1 MDIIVS
7 IVPSNIIQ
15 SMAEG
20 DMLSIIFFS
29 VLFGLGV
36 AAIGERGKPV
46 LAFFQ
51 GTADA
56 MFWVTNLIMKFA
68 PIGVFGLI
76 GVTVSKFGL
85 GSLVP
90 LGKLMILVYVTMIFF
105 VVVVLGGIAKMVGSN
120 IFHIIKVLKDELI
133 LAYSTSSSETVLPS

>member
-1 MDIIVS
+1 M
-7 IVPSNIIQ
+7 P
-15 SMAEG
+15 
-20 DMLSIIFFS
+20 IIFFS
-29 VLFGLGV
+29 VLFGLGI
-36 AAIGERGKPV
+36 AAIGEKGKPV

-85 GSLVP
+85 ESLIP

-105 VVVVLGGIAKMVGSN
+105 VVVVLGGIAKMVGSS
-120 IFHIIKVLKDELI
+120 IFS
-133 LAYSTSSSETVLPS
+133 YY

>member
-1 MDIIVS
+1 
-7 IVPSNIIQ
+7 
-15 SMAEG
+15 
-20 DMLSIIFFS
+20 MLAIIFFS

-36 AAIGERGKPV
+36 AAIGKRGEPI

-68 PIGVFGLI
+68 PFGVFALI

-85 GSLVP
+85 ESLIP
-90 LGKLMILVYVTMIFF
+90 LGKLLDSGVRSHG
-105 VVVVLGGIAKMVGSN
+105 VLCNSCFRSYCENVW
-120 IFHIIKVLKDELI
+120 DERF
-133 LAYSTSSSETVLPS
+133 PSYQSLER